1 MDGGKEIKFRRKTAC
16 AALLLTAVVLLSG
29 CTTQTPKIYH
39 VGILSGLEPLVGIAD
54 SFKTKMT
61 ELGYI
66 EGKNIVY
73 DIQKTN
79 FEPDKEQQILNKF
92 VDDKVD
98 LIFTFPTEVSL
109 MAKTA
114 TQGTGI
120 PVVFAYATIEGN
132 DLVDSVRRPGGNIT
146 GVRETGPDIFVKR
159 LEILHELA
167 PQAERVYIT
176 YDPNVPP
183 VPPALD
189 ALHEASPLM
198 NITLVENPVTTVE
211 EIKADLQAR
220 NKSADIGMDAILI
233 MGEPLSVSPPALEA
247 MTNFAAEHKIPIGGL
262 GTYTLRGSIIFSYEV
277 GIDDMG
283 RLAAPLADKI
293 LRGTPAGTI
302 PVVTPEARL
311 LINYK
316 ATQELGLNASE
327 GLLSRAD
334 EIIR

>member
-1 MDGGKEIKFRRKTAC
+1 
-16 AALLLTAVVLLSG
+16 
-29 CTTQTPKIYH
+29 
-39 VGILSGLEPLVGIAD
+39 
-54 SFKTKMT
+54 
-61 ELGYI
+61 
-66 EGKNIVY
+66 
-73 DIQKTN
+73 
-79 FEPDKEQQILNKF
+79 
-92 VDDKVD
+92 
-98 LIFTFPTEVSL
+98 
-109 MAKTA
+109 
-114 TQGTGI
+114 
-120 PVVFAYATIEGN
+120 
-132 DLVDSVRRPGGNIT
+132 
-146 GVRETGPDIFVKR
+146 VRETGPGIFVKR

-167 PQAERVYIT
+167 PQAKRVYIT

-233 MGEPLSVSPPALEA
+233 MGEPLSVSPPAIEA
-247 MTNFAAEHKIPIGGL
+247 MTNFAAEHKIPIGGVGRMTIENENL
-262 GTYTLRGSIIFSYEV
+262 PIIFSYEV
-277 GIDDMG
+277 GVDDMG

-316 ATQELGLNASE
+316 AAQEFGLNASE
-327 GLLSRAD
+327 GLLARAD